1 MKTLKYAW
9 RFLIRSKS
17 YTVINLLGLA
27 FSLACCI
34 MLMRY
39 IHRELTVDTHC
50 IDREHVYGVIQDMDG
65 NRGMATIENTNK
77 DSIYIDHRYIEKRTS
92 LILMEQD
99 FVSDEA
105 SRYTVRTLVA
115 DSCYFQLFP
124 YRIVQGTPI
133 KSPESALL
141 TEVCARRIFGHDN
154 PIGKVLHYSNGKDIT
169 VSGIIAEPTC
179 KTMIQFDIVVSNT
192 LSSFWER
199 MPIEFVRFTPG
210 TSIKKMN
217 ELGKQAR
224 WVNPNWKNIDARQYT
239 FSFMPI
245 ADIYWEPAYVQD
257 AGCPAMLTY
266 GKRSHIYILSCVC
279 LLLLLTGII
288 NFINLYLIGTQRWG
302 NEYGLKKCSV

>member
-199 MPIEFVRFTPG
+199 MPIEFVRFMPG

-224 WVNPNWKNIDARQYT
+224 WVNPNWKI
-239 FSFMPI
+239 
-245 ADIYWEPAYVQD
+245 
-257 AGCPAMLTY
+257 
-266 GKRSHIYILSCVC
+266 
-279 LLLLLTGII
+279 
-288 NFINLYLIGTQRWG
+288 
-302 NEYGLKKCSV
+302 

>member
-99 FVSDEA
+99 FVSDE
-105 SRYTVRTLVA
+105 V
-115 DSCYFQLFP
+115 
-124 YRIVQGTPI
+124 
-133 KSPESALL
+133 SPEAL
-141 TEVCARRIFGHDN
+141 
-154 PIGKVLHYSNGKDIT
+154 
-169 VSGIIAEPTC
+169 
-179 KTMIQFDIVVSNT
+179 VV
-192 LSSFWER
+192 
-199 MPIEFVRFTPG
+199 I
-210 TSIKKMN
+210 
-217 ELGKQAR
+217 
-224 WVNPNWKNIDARQYT
+224 
-239 FSFMPI
+239 
-245 ADIYWEPAYVQD
+245 
-257 AGCPAMLTY
+257 
-266 GKRSHIYILSCVC
+266 
-279 LLLLLTGII
+279 
-288 NFINLYLIGTQRWG
+288 
-302 NEYGLKKCSV
+302 